1 MPYNFYDA
9 SNDHF
14 QLQYGFHTRLHSMLC
29 WLVVVA
35 LMSRTTDWKHT
46 TGYILVRHVFTISQ
60 STSSKRSW
68 EEADVTGCNPI
79 NVP

>member
-1 MPYNFYDA
+1 MPYYFYDA
-9 SNDHF
+9 SNDDF

-46 TGYILVRHVFTISQ
+46 TGYILVRHGFTISQ
-60 STSSKRSW
+60 STSSQRSW
-68 EEADVTGCNPI
+68 EEADVTQ
-79 NVP
+79 